1 MAPMP
6 ELRLC
11 LVFPHVVLGGG
22 ETAMMEVAEGL
33 RESGGI
39 ALDICALDNLD
50 DLQMGGAAT
59 IREELVARFGS
70 VTFVRQRWE
79 LRPRLREADVVLW
92 YGVSNAV
99 PTALSAGASRP
110 GSIRVVHT
118 DRSVD
123 GPGFARRWR
132 RVIDAVVCV
141 SPAVARRISGAI
153 FIPNP
158 GSLAHLRGERQEC
171 FAGSGRRTL
180 GWMGRLVP
188 LKNVPWLIENLEAI
202 GCNLLLQ
209 ALDTPLLTV
218 AELVREV
225 EERGL
230 EDRVRFLPPGRDVG
244 TLLRSVDA
252 LVVASRHEGFP
263 MVVVE
268 AGLLSVPVIST
279 RVGALPE
286 LFAEEI
292 QFFDSADA
300 ASLGQAVTQISSAWG
315 EKLRA
320 KVCRLCDRDTVV
332 SRYLDLIERV
342 HSGRRRHAA

>member
-1 MAPMP
+1 MP
-6 ELRLC
+6 KVRLC

-22 ETAMMEVAEGL
+22 ETAMMEVADGL
-33 RESGGI
+33 RREV
-39 ALDICALDNLD
+39 ALDVCALDNLET
-50 DLQMGGAAT
+50 GGAPT
-59 IREELVARFGS
+59 IREELAARFGS
-70 VTFVRQRWE
+70 VTFIQKRWE
-79 LRPRLREADVVLW
+79 LRPRLREVDVVLW

-99 PTALSAGASRP
+99 PATLAAMDARGGRP

-118 DRSVD
+118 DRAVD

-132 RVIDAVVCV
+132 RVIDEVVCV
-141 SPAVARRISGAI
+141 SPAVARRIDGAV

-158 GSLAHLRGERQEC
+158 GSPAHLRGERQEF

-218 AELVREV
+218 AELGRQV

-230 EDRVRFLPPGRDVG
+230 GDRVRFLPPGRDVG

-252 LVVASRHEGFP
+252 LVVPSQHEGFP

-268 AGLLSVPVIST
+268 AGMLGVPVIAT

-292 QFFDSADA
+292 LYFDDA
-300 ASLGQAVTQISSAWG
+300 ASLRRAVAEIGPAWG
-315 EKLRA
+315 DRLHA
-320 KVCRLCDRDTVV
+320 KVTRLCDRDAVV
-332 SRYLDLIERV
+332 SQYLDLVERV
-342 HSGRRRHAA
+342 HFDRQRHAA

>member
-1 MAPMP
+1 MP
-6 ELRLC
+6 KVRLC

-22 ETAMMEVAEGL
+22 ETAMMEVADGL
-33 RESGGI
+33 RREERKI
-39 ALDICALDNLD
+39 ELDVCALDNLD
-50 DLQMGGAAT
+50 TGGAPT
-59 IREELVARFGS
+59 IREELAARFGT
-70 VTFVRQRWE
+70 VTLIERRWQ

-99 PTALSAGASRP
+99 PSALASGTFRP

-118 DRSVD
+118 DRPVD

-132 RVIDAVVCV
+132 RVIDATVCV
-141 SPAVARRISGAI
+141 SPVVARRIAGAV
-153 FIPNP
+153 FVPNP
-158 GSLAHLRGERQEC
+158 GSFVHLQGPRQIF
-171 FAGSGRRTL
+171 FAGSERRTL

-188 LKNVPWLIENLEAI
+188 LKNVPWLIENLEAL
-202 GCNLLLQ
+202 GCNLLIQ

-218 AELVREV
+218 AELVRQV

-230 EDRVRFLPPGRDVG
+230 SERVRFLPPGRDVG

-268 AGLLSVPVIST
+268 AGLLGVPVIAT

-286 LFAEEI
+286 LFADEI
-292 QFFDSADA
+292 LFFDGADEEPDA
-300 ASLGQAVTQISSAWG
+300 ASLRQALAEAGPAWG

-320 KVCRLCDRDTVV
+320 KVSRLCDRDTVV
-332 SRYLDLIERV
+332 AQYLDLVERV
-342 HSGRRRHAA
+342 HFARRRYAA